1 MHTIRI
7 LVATLLLMAGVG
19 TAVANTGETPPSLD
33 GARTVSAADARALVD
48 KGAAVFDV
56 RRKAAYLEG
65 RVPKAKGLA
74 RSSATNS
81 FDPATFGANKDATL
95 LIYGHGSDGW
105 SAVDAVKTAV
115 AAGYRNVHWLRGGWV
130 EWSGAG
136 LPVEQ

>member
-1 MHTIRI
+1 MQTIRM
-7 LVATLLLMAGVG
+7 LLAALLLLAGIG
-19 TAVANTGETPPSLD
+19 TAAANTGETPPTLD
-33 GARTVSAADARALVD
+33 GARTVSAADARALVE

-74 RSSATNS
+74 RNAATNS
-81 FDPATFGANKDATL
+81 FDPTAFGANKEAVV

-115 AAGYRNVHWLRGGWV
+115 AAGFRNVHWMRGGWV

>member
-1 MHTIRI
+1 MQTIRM
-7 LVATLLLMAGVG
+7 LLAALLLLAGIG
-19 TAVANTGETPPSLD
+19 TAAANTGETPLSLD
-33 GARTVSAADARALVD
+33 GARTVSAVDAQALLA

-56 RRKAAYLEG
+56 RRKAAYLDG

-74 RSSATNS
+74 RAAGNA
-81 FDPATFGANKDATL
+81 FDPAVFGANKDAIL

-115 AAGYRNVHWLRGGWV
+115 DAGYRNVHWLRGGWV